1 LGRGYAG
8 ASLRQ
13 RHALRRALTS
23 IICGRRYTDSPDSAW
38 HIGVHPADPGLLF
51 ATGGSGHAFKVR
63 LLCLSVLTLYDTEP
77 ARMRSSS
84 R

>member
-1 LGRGYAG
+1 L
-8 ASLRQ
+8 
-13 RHALRRALTS
+13 

-38 HIGVHPADPGLLF
+38 HIGVHPADPGLFF

-63 LLCLSVLTLYDTEP
+63 LRCLSMLTTYDTEP